1 MSGHCSENRAKREL
15 SVPTRDLNGR
25 FALNWPVF
33 RCILAWNATLF
44 DFPGFMTMRM
54 DEQELVGRIQAGD
67 ESAFTEIVRLYKD
80 KIVNFLFQMTGD
92 YQRAV
97 DLSQETFLRVYFKA
111 DKYKPIAPF
120 SSWVYAIA
128 SNLAKTELKKRY
140 RMNQVSLD
148 DVQYSAEV
156 STPSDETTDSGLA
169 RNLREAL
176 DRLSLRYRIPV
187 VLKDMEGYSQEEI
200 ARIIRRPVG
209 TVKARIS
216 RGRSML
222 KRQLEKATKE
232 NLTFQKREIFDGR
245 Y

>member
-1 MSGHCSENRAKREL
+1 MK
-15 SVPTRDLNGR
+15 
-25 FALNWPVF
+25 
-33 RCILAWNATLF
+33 
-44 DFPGFMTMRM
+44 M
-54 DEQELVGRIQAGD
+54 DDQELIGRIQAGD
-67 ESAFTEIVRLYKD
+67 ESAFAEIVRIYKD
-80 KIVNFLFQMTGD
+80 KIVNFLYQVTGD

-111 DKYKPIAPF
+111 DKYRPIAPF

-128 SNLAKTELKKRY
+128 SNLAKTDLKKRY

-156 STPSDETTDSGLA
+156 STPSDEKTDSGLV

-176 DRLSLRYRIPV
+176 DGLNPRYRIPV

-200 ARIIRRPVG
+200 ARIINRPVG

-216 RGRSML
+216 RGRTML
-222 KRQLEKATKE
+222 KKQLEKATKE
-232 NLTFQKREIFDGR
+232 GLTFQKREIFDGR

>member
-1 MSGHCSENRAKREL
+1 
-15 SVPTRDLNGR
+15 
-25 FALNWPVF
+25 
-33 RCILAWNATLF
+33 
-44 DFPGFMTMRM
+44 MTMRM